1 MKMKFFRTLVVL
13 CLGFI
18 VFSVPVTAQGI
29 GTIEYEMRYGQEY
42 FDARKY
48 DMAIMYFE
56 NAIKKDPE
64 HAAAHF
70 LIGKS
75 YIKLGKPEK
84 ARPFLEKAAQF
95 DPDYGKEV
103 EEMLAEIDGTTKKE
117 TVTTAK
123 RTSTNA
129 QTDEEIA
136 EYEVGDAVEVSY
148 AGQWNPGV
156 IIKVEGRGESVR
168 AEVDYTFQGDKRTA
182 KFSYNALRRAA
193 ATLDSESKNA
203 PKSTGGR
210 LTLGEYGCSSKVRS
224 GGQWIFTPR
233 GSFRL
238 QASGKYTQTSGGGS
252 YKYDAETKEI
262 TFTGGFFGNSD
273 AKGKVISSEQIDVE
287 FDKNYWWT
295 CALQK

>member
-1 MKMKFFRTLVVL
+1 MKMKIFRALIVL

-18 VFSVPVTAQGI
+18 VLNAPATAQGI
-29 GTIEYEMRYGQEY
+29 GTIEYEMRYGREY

-56 NAIKKDPE
+56 NAVKKDPA
-64 HAAAHF
+64 HAEAHF

-75 YIKLGKPEK
+75 YFKLGKPEK
-84 ARPFLEKAAQF
+84 ARPFLEKAAQL
-95 DPDYGKEV
+95 DPVYAKEA
-103 EEMLAEIDGTTKKE
+103 EEMSAENGGPTKKAAAA
-117 TVTTAK
+117 AK
-123 RTSTNA
+123 RTSGNA
-129 QTDEEIA
+129 LTGEEIA

-156 IIKVEGRGESVR
+156 IIGVEGRGESIR
-168 AEVDYTFQGDKRTA
+168 AEVDYAFQGDKRTA

-193 ATLDSESKNA
+193 ATSNPESENA
-203 PKSTGGR
+203 PKSTGGS
-210 LTLGEYGCSSKVRS
+210 LAVGEYGCSSKIWS
-224 GGQWIFTPR
+224 GGQWAFTPR

-238 QASGKYTQTSGGGS
+238 QANGRYTQTSGGGN
-252 YKYDAETKEI
+252 YKYDAQTKVI
-262 TFTGGFFGNSD
+262 TFTGGFFGNSG
-273 AKGKVISSEQIDVE
+273 AKGKVIGSEQIDVE